1 MNWKEFEVNLKN
13 IAQNHPSDMDT
24 EAFWNELAPKKKK
37 RYPIWIFLIPIL
49 IASITASYII
59 ININSSK
66 IEHQD
71 ELKSKEEVHE
81 KSDDNLITTK
91 HEEQKNEISNPSL
104 INISTTQKSKKL
116 LPNQFID
123 SKVQQNNYS
132 IQKNKNVNYT
142 REIEAISQITKI
154 NEDSNFN
161 HFSKIPENQSDIE
174 MPTKE
179 KVIISDID
187 YLKPSQLQ
195 IINWDK
201 KQLYF
206 EQSDYL
212 KINIEKKQNSIN
224 FNFVLGIGA
233 WNPNFKT
240 NTIDISS
247 RNTNVER
254 SLESRNIGFLIQ
266 FNKGF
271 LKHFETGLI
280 YQENISKIYWNK
292 KIVEEKTSTEQ
303 SLVSINTYI
312 NGKIDSIYGNK
323 TTIRTLER
331 TVNQYNKFS
340 SLKLPI
346 FYNPLKIKLNQ
357 KISLVPKIGILFDF
371 YQQNTGKFI
380 SSQDQVVP
388 FGESN
393 YNAKGLG
400 LSYSINCP
408 ILYKIDS
415 KSSVSI
421 SPYFNQYLSNV
432 ISQNSDL
439 QSRPIQL
446 GVNLGYQ
453 IGLR

>member
-1 MNWKEFEVNLKN
+1 MNWKEFEDNLKY

-24 EAFWNELAPKKKK
+24 EAFWDELAPKKKK
-37 RYPIWIFLIPIL
+37 RYPIWIFLIPII
-49 IASITASYII
+49 IASITAYYFI
-59 ININSSK
+59 INNNNSK
-66 IEHQD
+66 IEHQED
-71 ELKSKEEVHE
+71 FKSKEKIFQ
-81 KSDDNLITTK
+81 KSDDNLITTNHDK
-91 HEEQKNEISNPSL
+91 QKNETSNPSL
-104 INISTTQKSKKL
+104 INITTNQKSKNL
-116 LPNQFID
+116 LDHQLID
-123 SKVQQNNYS
+123 SKVQINNYS
-132 IQKNKNVNYT
+132 IQKNKNLNYSQ
-142 REIEAISQITKI
+142 EIVAFSQSSKI
-154 NEDSNFN
+154 NEDSNFSLY
-161 HFSKIPENQSDIE
+161 SKIPENQSNIE
-174 MPTKE
+174 IPTKE
-179 KVIISDID
+179 KVIISELD
-187 YLKPSQLQ
+187 YLKPCQLQ

-206 EQSDYL
+206 EQPNYL
-212 KINIEKKQNSIN
+212 KTKIVQKQNSIN

-247 RNTNVER
+247 RNTNVEK
-254 SLESRNIGFLIQ
+254 SLELRNIGFLFQ
-266 FNKGF
+266 YNKGI
-271 LKHFETGLI
+271 LSHFETGVF

-312 NGKIDSIYGNK
+312 NGKIDSVYGYK
-323 TTIRTLER
+323 TSKKTMER

-346 FYNPLKIKLNQ
+346 FYNPMKIKLNQ

-388 FGESN
+388 FGESK
-393 YNAKGLG
+393 YNAKGFG

-439 QSRPIQL
+439 QSHPIQF

-453 IGLR
+453 IGFR